1 MNWIRANYDRAALIA
16 AALFLF
22 LSAVFIYLR
31 ATNFR
36 NSIAEMQLEPSLQ
49 KQSSKAK
56 APEVEQAK
64 QKLVGPA
71 QWTFSGRSG
80 LFVPEQH
87 FISANGQPTTL
98 QNTQLHPPVPN
109 EWLEESGL
117 PITEGD
123 VLEQDPDGDG
133 FNNLD
138 EWEAH
143 TNPIDKNSH
152 ADYITKL
159 KMISLAQEPFRFIF
173 SSWVGDTYAINTIDH
188 RQPTQFL
195 RIGET
200 IRGTLFK
207 LVKFKEKNEK
217 SKFGTDMDVSELT
230 LENAEN
236 KDELTLTKGKT
247 TTSPESVAN
256 FLYTWGGDQR
266 FSAKKGQE
274 FSLKPQTEIKYKL
287 IDVQPSKA
295 ILINTQ
301 KPNEEIDIGLLSQ

>member
-22 LSAVFIYLR
+22 LSAAFIYLR
-31 ATNFR
+31 AANFR
-36 NSIAEMQLEPSLQ
+36 KSIAEMRLESSLQ

-87 FISANGQPTTL
+87 FISANGQPSTL

-133 FNNLD
+133 FSNLD

-217 SKFGTDMDVSELT
+217 SKYGTDVDVSELA
-230 LENAEN
+230 LENTEN
-236 KDELTLTKGKT
+236 KDQLTLTKGKT

-301 KPNEEIDIGLLSQ
+301 KPNEEIDIGLLSP

>member
-22 LSAVFIYLR
+22 LSAVFIFLR
-31 ATNFR
+31 AANFR
-36 NSIAEMQLEPSLQ
+36 KSIAGMQMQSSLQ
-49 KQSSKAK
+49 PQSSKEK
-56 APEVEQAK
+56 VPEVEHEK
-64 QKLVGPA
+64 QELVGPA

-87 FISANGQPTTL
+87 FIDASGQPTTL
-98 QNTQLHPPVPN
+98 ENTQLHPPVPN
-109 EWLEESGL
+109 EWLEEFNL

-133 FNNLD
+133 FSNLD
-138 EWEAH
+138 EWQAH

-173 SSWVGDTYAINTIDH
+173 SSWVGDTYAINTIDR

-217 SKFGTDMDVSELT
+217 SKFGTDVDVSELT
-230 LENAEN
+230 LENTEN
-236 KDELTLTKGKT
+236 KDQLTLTKGKT

-274 FSLKPQTEIKYKL
+274 FSLKPQMEIKYKL
-287 IDVQPSKA
+287 IDVQPNKA

-301 KPNEEIDIGLLSQ
+301 KPNEQIDIGLVSP

>member
-1 MNWIRANYDRAALIA
+1 MNWIRANYDRATLIA

-22 LSAVFIYLR
+22 LSAVFIFLR
-31 ATNFR
+31 VSNFR
-36 NSIAEMQLEPSLQ
+36 KIIAEMQMQSSLQ
-49 KQSSKAK
+49 AQSSKEK
-56 APEVEQAK
+56 APEVEHEK
-64 QKLVGPA
+64 QELVGPA

-87 FISANGQPTTL
+87 FIDASGQPTTL
-98 QNTQLHPPVPN
+98 ENTQLHPPVPN
-109 EWLEESGL
+109 DWLEEFGL

-123 VLEQDPDGDG
+123 VLQQDPDADG
-133 FNNLD
+133 FNNLE
-138 EWEAH
+138 EWQAH

-152 ADYITKL
+152 ADYLTKL
-159 KMISLAQEPFRFIF
+159 KMISLTQEPFRFVF

-195 RIGET
+195 KIGET
-200 IRGTLFK
+200 IRGTQFK
-207 LVKFKEKNEK
+207 VVKFKEKNEK
-217 SKFGTDMDVSELT
+217 SKYGTDVDVSELT
-230 LENAEN
+230 LENADN
-236 KDELTLTKGKT
+236 KDQLTLSKGKT

-287 IDVQPSKA
+287 IDVQPDKA

-301 KPNEEIDIGLLSQ
+301 KPDEQIDIGLLSP

>member
-1 MNWIRANYDRAALIA
+1 MNWIRANYDRTALIA

-22 LSAVFIYLR
+22 LSAVFIFLR
-31 ATNFR
+31 AANFR
-36 NSIAEMQLEPSLQ
+36 KSIAGMQMQSSLQ
-49 KQSSKAK
+49 KQSAKEK
-56 APEVEQAK
+56 APEVEQEK
-64 QKLVGPA
+64 QKLAGPA

-87 FISANGQPTTL
+87 FIDASGQPTTL
-98 QNTQLHPPVPN
+98 ENTQLHPPVPN
-109 EWLEESGL
+109 EWLEEFSL

-123 VLEQDPDGDG
+123 VLDQDPDADG

-138 EWEAH
+138 EWQAH

-159 KMISLAQEPFRFIF
+159 KMISLAQEPFRFVF

-195 RIGET
+195 KIGET

-217 SKFGTDMDVSELT
+217 SKFGTDVDVSELT

-236 KDELTLTKGKT
+236 KDALTLTKGKT

-287 IDVQPSKA
+287 IDVQPDKA

-301 KPNEEIDIGLLSQ
+301 KPNEEIDIGLLPP

>member
-1 MNWIRANYDRAALIA
+1 MNWIRANYDRATLIA

-31 ATNFR
+31 AANFR
-36 NSIAEMQLEPSLQ
+36 KSIAEMQLEPSLQ

-133 FNNLD
+133 FSNLD

-152 ADYITKL
+152 ADYITQL

-217 SKFGTDMDVSELT
+217 SKFGTDVDVSELT

-287 IDVQPSKA
+287 IDVQPNKA

-301 KPNEEIDIGLLSQ
+301 KPNEEIDIGLLSP

>member
-31 ATNFR
+31 AANFR
-36 NSIAEMQLEPSLQ
+36 KSIAEMQLEPSLQ

-217 SKFGTDMDVSELT
+217 SKFGTDVDVSELT

>member
-22 LSAVFIYLR
+22 LSAVFIFLR
-31 ATNFR
+31 AANFR
-36 NSIAEMQLEPSLQ
+36 KSIAGMQMQSSFQ
-49 KQSSKAK
+49 KQSAKEK
-56 APEVEQAK
+56 APEVEQEK
-64 QKLVGPA
+64 QELAGPA

-87 FISANGQPTTL
+87 FIDASGQPTTL
-98 QNTQLHPPVPN
+98 ENTQLHPPVPN
-109 EWLEESGL
+109 EWLEEFSL

-123 VLEQDPDGDG
+123 VLDQDPDGDG

-138 EWEAH
+138 EWQAH

-159 KMISLAQEPFRFIF
+159 KMISLAQEPFRFVF

-195 RIGET
+195 KIGET
-200 IRGTLFK
+200 IRSTLFK

-217 SKFGTDMDVSELT
+217 SKFGTDVDVSELT

-274 FSLKPQTEIKYKL
+274 FFLKPQTEIKYKL
-287 IDVQPSKA
+287 IDVQPDKA
-295 ILINTQ
+295 ILVNTQ
-301 KPNEEIDIGLLSQ
+301 KPNEEIDIGLLPP

>member
-1 MNWIRANYDRAALIA
+1 MNWIRANYDRATLIA

-31 ATNFR
+31 AANFR
-36 NSIAEMQLEPSLQ
+36 RSIAEMQLEPSLQ

-64 QKLVGPA
+64 QKLVAPA

-87 FISANGQPTTL
+87 FINAAGQPATL

-123 VLEQDPDGDG
+123 VLAQDPDGDG
-133 FNNLD
+133 FSNLD

-173 SSWVGDTYAINTIDH
+173 SSWVGDTYAINTIDR

-200 IRGTLFK
+200 IHGTLFK

-217 SKFGTDMDVSELT
+217 SKYGTEVDVSELT

-236 KDELTLTKGKT
+236 KDEITLTKGKT

-266 FSAKKGQE
+266 FSVKKGQE

-287 IDVQPSKA
+287 IDVQPDKA

-301 KPNEEIDIGLLSQ
+301 KPNEEIDIGLLPP

>member
-1 MNWIRANYDRAALIA
+1 MNWIRANYDRATLIA

-22 LSAVFIYLR
+22 LSATFIFLR
-31 ATNFR
+31 AANFR
-36 NSIAEMQLEPSLQ
+36 KTITALQMQSSLQ
-49 KQSSKAK
+49 PQSSKEK
-56 APEVEQAK
+56 APEVEHEK
-64 QKLVGPA
+64 QELVGPA

-87 FISANGQPTTL
+87 FIDASGQPTTL
-98 QNTQLHPPVPN
+98 ENTQLHPPVPN
-109 EWLEESGL
+109 EWLEEFNL

-133 FNNLD
+133 FSNLD
-138 EWEAH
+138 EWQAH

-159 KMISLAQEPFRFIF
+159 KMISLAQEPFRFVF
-173 SSWVGDTYAINTIDH
+173 SSWVGDTYAINTIDR

-217 SKFGTDMDVSELT
+217 SKFGTDVDVSELT

-236 KDELTLTKGKT
+236 KDEITLTKGKT

-287 IDVQPSKA
+287 IDVQPDKA

-301 KPNEEIDIGLLSQ
+301 KPNEQIDIGLVSP

>member
-1 MNWIRANYDRAALIA
+1 MNWIRANYDRATLIA

-31 ATNFR
+31 AANFR
-36 NSIAEMQLEPSLQ
+36 KSIAEMQLEPSLQ

-87 FISANGQPTTL
+87 FINAAGQPATL

-123 VLEQDPDGDG
+123 VLAQDPDGDG
-133 FNNLD
+133 FSNLD

-217 SKFGTDMDVSELT
+217 SKFGTDVDVSELT

-274 FSLKPQTEIKYKL
+274 FSLKPQMEIKYKL
-287 IDVQPSKA
+287 IDVQPNKA

-301 KPNEEIDIGLLSQ
+301 KPNEQIDIGLVSP

>member
-1 MNWIRANYDRAALIA
+1 
-16 AALFLF
+16 
-22 LSAVFIYLR
+22 
-31 ATNFR
+31 
-36 NSIAEMQLEPSLQ
+36 MQLEPSLQ

-87 FISANGQPTTL
+87 FINAAGQPATL
-98 QNTQLHPPVPN
+98 QHIQLHPPVPN
-109 EWLEESGL
+109 EWLEEFGL

-123 VLEQDPDGDG
+123 VLAQDPDGDG
-133 FNNLD
+133 FSNLD

-143 TNPIDKNSH
+143 TNPMDKNSH

-195 RIGET
+195 RISET
-200 IRGTLFK
+200 IHGTLFK

-217 SKFGTDMDVSELT
+217 SKFGTDVDVSELT
-230 LENAEN
+230 LENTEN
-236 KDELTLTKGKT
+236 KDQLTLTKGKT

-274 FSLKPQTEIKYKL
+274 FSLKPQTDIKYKL
-287 IDVQPSKA
+287 IDVQPNKA

-301 KPNEEIDIGLLSQ
+301 KPNEQIDIGLVSP

>member
-1 MNWIRANYDRAALIA
+1 MNWIRANYDRTALIA

-22 LSAVFIYLR
+22 LSAVFIFLR
-31 ATNFR
+31 AANFR
-36 NSIAEMQLEPSLQ
+36 KSIAGMQMQSSLQ
-49 KQSSKAK
+49 KQSAKEK
-56 APEVEQAK
+56 APEVEQEK
-64 QKLVGPA
+64 QKLAGPA

-87 FISANGQPTTL
+87 FIDASGQPTTL
-98 QNTQLHPPVPN
+98 ENTQLHPPVPN
-109 EWLEESGL
+109 EWLEEFGL

-123 VLEQDPDGDG
+123 VLDQDPDADG

-138 EWEAH
+138 EWQAH

-159 KMISLAQEPFRFIF
+159 KMISLAQEPFRFVF

-195 RIGET
+195 KIGET

-217 SKFGTDMDVSELT
+217 SKFGTDVDVSELT

-236 KDELTLTKGKT
+236 KDALTLTKGKT

-287 IDVQPSKA
+287 IDVQPDKA

-301 KPNEEIDIGLLSQ
+301 KPNEEIDIGLLPP

>member
-22 LSAVFIYLR
+22 LSAVFIHLG
-31 ATNFR
+31 AVNFR
-36 NSIAEMQLEPSLQ
+36 QSIVEMHLEPSLQ

-56 APEVEQAK
+56 VPEVEQAK

-87 FISANGQPTTL
+87 FINAAGQPATL

-109 EWLEESGL
+109 EWLEEFGL

-123 VLEQDPDGDG
+123 VLAQDPDGDG
-133 FNNLD
+133 FSNLD

-143 TNPIDKNSH
+143 TNPMDKNSH

-200 IRGTLFK
+200 IHGTLFK

-217 SKFGTDMDVSELT
+217 SKFGTDVDVSELT
-230 LENAEN
+230 LENTEN
-236 KDELTLTKGKT
+236 KDQLTLTKGKT

-274 FSLKPQTEIKYKL
+274 FSLKPQMEIKYKL
-287 IDVQPSKA
+287 IDVQPNKA
-295 ILINTQ
+295 ILINPQ
-301 KPNEEIDIGLLSQ
+301 KPNEEIDIGLVSP

>member
-1 MNWIRANYDRAALIA
+1 MNWIRANYDRTALIA

-22 LSAVFIYLR
+22 LSAVFIFLH
-31 ATNFR
+31 AANFR
-36 NSIAEMQLEPSLQ
+36 KSIAGMQMQSSLQ
-49 KQSSKAK
+49 KQSAKEK
-56 APEVEQAK
+56 APEVEQEK
-64 QKLVGPA
+64 QKLAGPA

-87 FISANGQPTTL
+87 FIDASGQPTTL
-98 QNTQLHPPVPN
+98 ENTQLHPPVPN
-109 EWLEESGL
+109 EWLEEFGL

-123 VLEQDPDGDG
+123 VLEQDSDGDG

-138 EWEAH
+138 EWQAH

-200 IRGTLFK
+200 IHGTLFK

-217 SKFGTDMDVSELT
+217 SKYGTDVDVSELT

-247 TTSPESVAN
+247 MTSPESVAN

-287 IDVQPSKA
+287 IDVQPDKA

-301 KPNEEIDIGLLSQ
+301 KPNEEIDIGLLPP

>member
-22 LSAVFIYLR
+22 LSAVFIFLR
-31 ATNFR
+31 ASNFR
-36 NSIAEMQLEPSLQ
+36 KSIAEMRLEPSVQ
-49 KQSSKAK
+49 KQSSKGK
-56 APEVEQAK
+56 APDVDLAK
-64 QKLVGPA
+64 EKLLGPA

-87 FISANGQPTTL
+87 FINANGQPSTL
-98 QNTQLHPPVPN
+98 ENTQLHPPVPN
-109 EWLEESGL
+109 EWLGEFGL

-123 VLEQDPDGDG
+123 VLEQDADGDG
-133 FNNLD
+133 FSNLD

-143 TNPIDKNSH
+143 TNPTDKNSH

-217 SKFGTDMDVSELT
+217 SKFGTEVDVSELA

-236 KDELTLTKGKT
+236 KDEITLTKGKT

-274 FSLKPQTEIKYKL
+274 FSLKPQTEITYKL
-287 IDVQPSKA
+287 IDVQPDKA

-301 KPNEEIDIGLLSQ
+301 KPNEEIDIGLLSP

>member
-31 ATNFR
+31 AANFR
-36 NSIAEMQLEPSLQ
+36 KSIAEMQLEPSLQ

-109 EWLEESGL
+109 EWLEEFGL

-133 FNNLD
+133 FSNLD

-217 SKFGTDMDVSELT
+217 SKFGTDVDVSELT

-287 IDVQPSKA
+287 IDVQPNKA

-301 KPNEEIDIGLLSQ
+301 KPNEEIDIGLLSP

>member
-22 LSAVFIYLR
+22 LSAVFIFLH
-31 ATNFR
+31 AANFR
-36 NSIAEMQLEPSLQ
+36 KSIAGMQMQSSLQ
-49 KQSSKAK
+49 KQSAKEK
-56 APEVEQAK
+56 APEVEQEK
-64 QKLVGPA
+64 QELAGPA

-87 FISANGQPTTL
+87 FIDASGQPTTL
-98 QNTQLHPPVPN
+98 ENTQLHPPVPN
-109 EWLEESGL
+109 EWLEEFGL

-123 VLEQDPDGDG
+123 VLEQDPDADG
-133 FNNLD
+133 FSNLD
-138 EWEAH
+138 EWQAH

-195 RIGET
+195 RVGET

-217 SKFGTDMDVSELT
+217 SKFGTEVDVSELT

-236 KDELTLTKGKT
+236 KDELTLIKGKT

-287 IDVQPSKA
+287 IDVQPDKA

-301 KPNEEIDIGLLSQ
+301 KPNEEIDIGLLSP

>member
-31 ATNFR
+31 AANFR
-36 NSIAEMQLEPSLQ
+36 KSIAEMQLESSLQ

-133 FNNLD
+133 FSNLD

-152 ADYITKL
+152 ADYITQL

-217 SKFGTDMDVSELT
+217 SKYGTDVDVSELT

-287 IDVQPSKA
+287 IDVQPNKA

-301 KPNEEIDIGLLSQ
+301 KPNEEIDIGLLSP

>member
-1 MNWIRANYDRAALIA
+1 MNWIRANYDRATLIA

-22 LSAVFIYLR
+22 LSATFIFLR
-31 ATNFR
+31 AANFR
-36 NSIAEMQLEPSLQ
+36 KTITALQMQSSLQ
-49 KQSSKAK
+49 PQSSKEK
-56 APEVEQAK
+56 APEVEHEK
-64 QKLVGPA
+64 QELVGPA

-87 FISANGQPTTL
+87 FIDASGQPTTL
-98 QNTQLHPPVPN
+98 ENTQLHPPVPN
-109 EWLEESGL
+109 EWLEEFNL

-133 FNNLD
+133 FSNLD
-138 EWEAH
+138 EWQAH
-143 TNPIDKNSH
+143 TNPTDKNSH

-159 KMISLAQEPFRFIF
+159 KMISLAQEPFRFVF
-173 SSWVGDTYAINTIDH
+173 SSWVGDTYAINTIDR

-217 SKFGTDMDVSELT
+217 SKFGTDVDVSELT

-236 KDELTLTKGKT
+236 KDEITLTKGKT

-287 IDVQPSKA
+287 IDVQPDKA

-301 KPNEEIDIGLLSQ
+301 KPNEQIDIGLVSP

>member
-1 MNWIRANYDRAALIA
+1 MNWIRANYDRTALIA

-22 LSAVFIYLR
+22 LSAVFIFLR
-31 ATNFR
+31 AANFR
-36 NSIAEMQLEPSLQ
+36 KSIAGMQMQSSLQ
-49 KQSSKAK
+49 KQSAKEK
-56 APEVEQAK
+56 APEVEQEK
-64 QKLVGPA
+64 QKLAGPA

-87 FISANGQPTTL
+87 FIDASGQPTTL
-98 QNTQLHPPVPN
+98 ENTQLHPPVPN
-109 EWLEESGL
+109 EWLEEFSL

-123 VLEQDPDGDG
+123 VLEQDPDADG

-138 EWEAH
+138 EWQAH

-159 KMISLAQEPFRFIF
+159 KMISLAQEPFRFVF

-195 RIGET
+195 KIGET

-217 SKFGTDMDVSELT
+217 SKFGTDVDVSELT

-236 KDELTLTKGKT
+236 KDALTLTKGKT

-287 IDVQPSKA
+287 IDVQPDKA

-301 KPNEEIDIGLLSQ
+301 KPNEEIDIGLLPP

>member
-1 MNWIRANYDRAALIA
+1 
-16 AALFLF
+16 
-22 LSAVFIYLR
+22 
-31 ATNFR
+31 
-36 NSIAEMQLEPSLQ
+36 MQLEPSLQ

-64 QKLVGPA
+64 QKLVAPA

-87 FISANGQPTTL
+87 FINAAGQPATL

-123 VLEQDPDGDG
+123 VLAQDPDGDG
-133 FNNLD
+133 FSNLD

-195 RIGET
+195 RISET
-200 IRGTLFK
+200 IHGTLFK

-217 SKFGTDMDVSELT
+217 SKFGTDVDVSELT
-230 LENAEN
+230 LENTEN
-236 KDELTLTKGKT
+236 KDQLTLTKGKT

-287 IDVQPSKA
+287 IDVQPNKA

-301 KPNEEIDIGLLSQ
+301 KPNEQIDIGLVSP

>member
-31 ATNFR
+31 AANFR
-36 NSIAEMQLEPSLQ
+36 RSIAEMQLEPSLQ

-56 APEVEQAK
+56 ALEVEQAK
-64 QKLVGPA
+64 QKLVAPA

-87 FISANGQPTTL
+87 FINAAGQPATL

-123 VLEQDPDGDG
+123 VLAQDPDGDG
-133 FNNLD
+133 FSNLD

-173 SSWVGDTYAINTIDH
+173 SSWVGDTYAINTIDR

-217 SKFGTDMDVSELT
+217 SKFGTDVDDSELT

-236 KDELTLTKGKT
+236 KDEITLTKGKT

-274 FSLKPQTEIKYKL
+274 FSLKPQTDIKYKL
-287 IDVQPSKA
+287 IDVQPNKA

-301 KPNEEIDIGLLSQ
+301 KPNEQIDIGLVSP

>member
-1 MNWIRANYDRAALIA
+1 MNWIRANYDRTALIA

-22 LSAVFIYLR
+22 LSAVFIFLR
-31 ATNFR
+31 AANFR
-36 NSIAEMQLEPSLQ
+36 KSIAGMQMQSSLQ
-49 KQSSKAK
+49 KQSAKEK
-56 APEVEQAK
+56 APEVEQEK
-64 QKLVGPA
+64 QELAGPA

-87 FISANGQPTTL
+87 FIDASGQPTTL
-98 QNTQLHPPVPN
+98 ENTQLHPPVPN
-109 EWLEESGL
+109 EWLEEFGL

-123 VLEQDPDGDG
+123 VLEQDPDTDG

-138 EWEAH
+138 EWQAH

-159 KMISLAQEPFRFIF
+159 KMISLAQEPFRFVF

-195 RIGET
+195 KIGET

-217 SKFGTDMDVSELT
+217 SKFGTDVDVSELT

-236 KDELTLTKGKT
+236 KDALTLTKGKT

-287 IDVQPSKA
+287 IDVQPDKA

-301 KPNEEIDIGLLSQ
+301 KPNEEIDIGLLPP

>member
-36 NSIAEMQLEPSLQ
+36 KSIAEMQLEPSLQ

-109 EWLEESGL
+109 EWLEEFGL

-217 SKFGTDMDVSELT
+217 SKFGTDVDVSELT

-287 IDVQPSKA
+287 IDVQPNKA

-301 KPNEEIDIGLLSQ
+301 KPNEEIDIGLLSP

>member
-1 MNWIRANYDRAALIA
+1 MNWIRANYDRTALIA

-22 LSAVFIYLR
+22 LSAVFIFLR
-31 ATNFR
+31 AANFR
-36 NSIAEMQLEPSLQ
+36 KSIAGMQMQSSLQ
-49 KQSSKAK
+49 KQSAKEK
-56 APEVEQAK
+56 APEVEQEK
-64 QKLVGPA
+64 QKLAGPA

-87 FISANGQPTTL
+87 FIDASGQPTTL
-98 QNTQLHPPVPN
+98 ENTQLHPPVPN
-109 EWLEESGL
+109 EWLEEFSL

-123 VLEQDPDGDG
+123 VLDQDPDADG

-138 EWEAH
+138 EWQAH

-159 KMISLAQEPFRFIF
+159 KMISLAQEPFRFVF

-195 RIGET
+195 KIGET

-217 SKFGTDMDVSELT
+217 SKFGTDVDVSELT

-287 IDVQPSKA
+287 IDVQPDKA

-301 KPNEEIDIGLLSQ
+301 KPNEEIDIGLLPP

>member
-31 ATNFR
+31 AANFR
-36 NSIAEMQLEPSLQ
+36 RSIAEMQLEPSLQ

-64 QKLVGPA
+64 QKLVAPA

-87 FISANGQPTTL
+87 FINAAGQPATL

-123 VLEQDPDGDG
+123 VLAQDPDGDG
-133 FNNLD
+133 FSNLD

-217 SKFGTDMDVSELT
+217 SKFGTDVDVSELT

-236 KDELTLTKGKT
+236 KDEITLSKGKT

-287 IDVQPSKA
+287 IDVQPDKA

-301 KPNEEIDIGLLSQ
+301 KPNEEIDIGLLSP

>member
-36 NSIAEMQLEPSLQ
+36 KSIVEMQLEPSLQ

-138 EWEAH
+138 EWETH

-217 SKFGTDMDVSELT
+217 SKFGTDVDVSELT

>member
-1 MNWIRANYDRAALIA
+1 MDIQRA
-16 AALFLF
+16 
-22 LSAVFIYLR
+22 LR
-31 ATNFR
+31 
-36 NSIAEMQLEPSLQ
+36 Q
-49 KQSSKAK
+49 
-56 APEVEQAK
+56 V
-64 QKLVGPA
+64 
-71 QWTFSGRSG
+71 
-80 LFVPEQH
+80 
-87 FISANGQPTTL
+87 
-98 QNTQLHPPVPN
+98 HPPVPN
-109 EWLEESGL
+109 EWFDEFGL

-133 FNNLD
+133 FSNRD

-143 TNPIDKNSH
+143 TKPTDKNSH

-200 IRGTLFK
+200 IHGTLFK

-287 IDVQPSKA
+287 IDVQPNKA

-301 KPNEEIDIGLLSQ
+301 KPNEEIDIGLVSP

>member
-31 ATNFR
+31 AANFR
-36 NSIAEMQLEPSLQ
+36 KSIAEMQLESSLQ

-109 EWLEESGL
+109 EWLDEFGL

-133 FNNLD
+133 FSNLD

-143 TNPIDKNSH
+143 TNPTDKNSH

-217 SKFGTDMDVSELT
+217 SKFGTDVDVSELT

-287 IDVQPSKA
+287 IDVQPNKA

-301 KPNEEIDIGLLSQ
+301 KPNEEIDIGLLSP

>member
-1 MNWIRANYDRAALIA
+1 MNSIRANYDRAALIA

-22 LSAVFIYLR
+22 VGAFFIFLR
-31 ATNFR
+31 AANFR
-36 NSIAEMQLEPSLQ
+36 KSMAEMQVQSSLQ
-49 KQSSKAK
+49 MQSAKEK
-56 APEVEQAK
+56 APEVEQEK
-64 QKLVGPA
+64 QKLLGSA

-87 FISANGQPTTL
+87 FIDANGPTTL
-98 QNTQLHPPVPN
+98 ENTQLHPPVPN
-109 EWLEESGL
+109 EWFEEFGL

-123 VLEQDPDGDG
+123 VLQQDPDGDG
-133 FNNLD
+133 FSNLD
-138 EWEAH
+138 EWQAH
-143 TNPIDKNSH
+143 TNPTDKNSH

-159 KMISLAQEPFRFIF
+159 KLMSFAQEPFRFIF

-195 RIGET
+195 KIGDT

-207 LVKFKEKNEK
+207 LVKFNEK
-217 SKFGTDMDVSELT
+217 AEKGKYGTEVDVSELT
-230 LENAEN
+230 FENAEN
-236 KDELTLTKGKT
+236 KDEITLTKGKT

-287 IDVQPSKA
+287 IDVQPDKA

-301 KPNEEIDIGLLSQ
+301 KPNEKIDIGLVSP

>member
-22 LSAVFIYLR
+22 LSAVFIFLL
-31 ATNFR
+31 AANFR
-36 NSIAEMQLEPSLQ
+36 KSIAGMQMQSSFQ
-49 KQSSKAK
+49 KQSAKEK
-56 APEVEQAK
+56 APEVEQEK
-64 QKLVGPA
+64 QELAGPA

-87 FISANGQPTTL
+87 FIDASGQPTTL
-98 QNTQLHPPVPN
+98 ENTQLHPPVPN
-109 EWLEESGL
+109 EWLEEFSL

-123 VLEQDPDGDG
+123 VLDQDPDGDG

-138 EWEAH
+138 EWQAH

-159 KMISLAQEPFRFIF
+159 KMISLAQEPFRFVF

-195 RIGET
+195 KIGET

-217 SKFGTDMDVSELT
+217 SKYGTDVDVSELT

-287 IDVQPSKA
+287 IDVQPDKA

-301 KPNEEIDIGLLSQ
+301 KPNEEIDIGLLPP

>member
-1 MNWIRANYDRAALIA
+1 MNWIRANYDRTALIA

-22 LSAVFIYLR
+22 LSAVFIFLH
-31 ATNFR
+31 AANFR
-36 NSIAEMQLEPSLQ
+36 KSIAGMQMQSSLQ
-49 KQSSKAK
+49 KQSAKEK
-56 APEVEQAK
+56 APEVEQEK
-64 QKLVGPA
+64 QKLAGPA

-87 FISANGQPTTL
+87 FIDASGQPTTL
-98 QNTQLHPPVPN
+98 ENTQLHPPVPN
-109 EWLEESGL
+109 EWLEEFGL

-138 EWEAH
+138 EWQAH

-200 IRGTLFK
+200 IHGTLFK

-217 SKFGTDMDVSELT
+217 SKYGTDVDVSELT

-247 TTSPESVAN
+247 MTSPESVAN

-287 IDVQPSKA
+287 IDVQPDKA

-301 KPNEEIDIGLLSQ
+301 KPNEEIDIGLLPP

>member
-31 ATNFR
+31 AANFR
-36 NSIAEMQLEPSLQ
+36 KSIAEMQLEPSLQ

-200 IRGTLFK
+200 IHGTLFK

-217 SKFGTDMDVSELT
+217 SKFGTDVDVSELT

-274 FSLKPQTEIKYKL
+274 FSLKPQMEIKYKL
-287 IDVQPSKA
+287 IDVQPNKA

>member
-36 NSIAEMQLEPSLQ
+36 KSIAEMQLEPSLQ

-109 EWLEESGL
+109 EWLEEFGL

-133 FNNLD
+133 FSNLD

-207 LVKFKEKNEK
+207 LVKFKEKNEM
-217 SKFGTDMDVSELT
+217 SKFGTDVDVSELT

-287 IDVQPSKA
+287 IDVQPNKA

-301 KPNEEIDIGLLSQ
+301 KPNEEIDIGLLSP

>member
-1 MNWIRANYDRAALIA
+1 MNLIRANYDRAALIA

-22 LSAVFIYLR
+22 LGAFFIFLR
-31 ATNFR
+31 AANFR
-36 NSIAEMQLEPSLQ
+36 KSMAEMQVQSSLQ
-49 KQSSKAK
+49 MQSAKEK
-56 APEVEQAK
+56 APEVDQEK
-64 QKLVGPA
+64 QKLLGSA

-87 FISANGQPTTL
+87 FIDANGPTTL
-98 QNTQLHPPVPN
+98 ENTQLHPPVPN
-109 EWLEESGL
+109 EWFEEFGL

-123 VLEQDPDGDG
+123 VLQQDPDGDG
-133 FNNLD
+133 FNNID
-138 EWEAH
+138 EWQAH
-143 TNPIDKNSH
+143 TNPTDKNSH

-159 KMISLAQEPFRFIF
+159 KLMSFAQEPFRFIF

-195 RIGET
+195 KIGDT

-207 LVKFKEKNEK
+207 LLKFNEK
-217 SKFGTDMDVSELT
+217 AEKGKFGTDVDVSELT
-230 LENAEN
+230 FENAEN
-236 KDELTLTKGKT
+236 KDEITLTKGKT

-266 FSAKKGQE
+266 FSVKKGQE

-287 IDVQPSKA
+287 IDVQPDKA

-301 KPNEEIDIGLLSQ
+301 KPNEKIDIGLLSP

>member
-16 AALFLF
+16 AALFLL
-22 LSAVFIYLR
+22 LSAVFIHLR
-31 ATNFR
+31 AANFR
-36 NSIAEMQLEPSLQ
+36 KSIAEMQLESSFQ

-87 FISANGQPTTL
+87 FISANGQPATL
-98 QNTQLHPPVPN
+98 GNTQLHPPVPN
-109 EWLEESGL
+109 EWFEEFGL

-133 FNNLD
+133 FNNRD

-143 TNPIDKNSH
+143 TKPTDKNSH

-159 KMISLAQEPFRFIF
+159 KMISVAQEPFRFIF

-200 IRGTLFK
+200 IHGTLFK

-274 FSLKPQTEIKYKL
+274 FSLKPQMEIKYKL
-287 IDVQPSKA
+287 IDVQPNKA
-295 ILINTQ
+295 ILINPQ
-301 KPNEEIDIGLLSQ
+301 KPNEEIDIGLVSP

>member
-31 ATNFR
+31 AANFR
-36 NSIAEMQLEPSLQ
+36 KSIVEMQLEPSLQ

-217 SKFGTDMDVSELT
+217 SKFGTDVDVSELT

-301 KPNEEIDIGLLSQ
+301 KPNEEIDIGLVSP